1 MPPLGPDPL
10 TFGTDP
16 ERTHVG
22 NHLRRQRTYARIGA
36 EQLAQADG
44 TWTAEQVILLEQQRI
59 VKTGDFTRYRAAL
72 ALAVRYLQESQS

>member
-1 MPPLGPDPL
+1 MPAMGPDPL

-22 NHLRRQRTYARIGA
+22 NHLRRQRTYARVGA

-44 TWTAEQVILLEQQRI
+44 TWTAELVILLEQQR
-59 VKTGDFTRYRAAL
+59 VVETGDFTRYRTAL
-72 ALAVRYLQESQS
+72 NLAVRYLRETQS

>member
-1 MPPLGPDPL
+1 MPPTGPDPL

-22 NHLRRQRTYARIGA
+22 NHLRRQRTYAKVGA

-44 TWTAEQVILLEQQRI
+44 TWSAAQVILLEQQRI
-59 VKTGDFTRYRAAL
+59 VETSDFTRYRAAL
-72 ALAVRYLQESQS
+72 DLAVRYLRESST